1 MSNKQEKDKLVNRY
15 LEKFEQISII
25 RNYPSEDTSDK
36 KLHKKNYGTFTN
48 ENGLECDVLIEF
60 YEKQPAYGIYYGCF
74 ISKYEEGIES
84 EWEQVVRS
92 VKHDFTLYWGS
103 AQKANNKI
111 LEYDYLDKTVY
122 WPFWIRLEENED
134 VYEAIKNVHFIINT
148 LLSLGF
154 KCK

>member
-15 LEKFEQISII
+15 LEKFEQIPII

-60 YEKQPAYGIYYGCF
+60 YEEQPAYGIYYGCF

-84 EWEQVVRS
+84 EWEQLRS
-92 VKHDFTLYWGS
+92 GD
-103 AQKANNKI
+103 A
-111 LEYDYLDKTVY
+111 
-122 WPFWIRLEENED
+122 
-134 VYEAIKNVHFIINT
+134 
-148 LLSLGF
+148 
-154 KCK
+154 